1 LGNSLFYL
9 DPLKIFSYTPVLLAL
24 SDYGVRHKRKIIGQ
38 NGLCPVRLAPVFN
51 LQKKIFI
58 GRSFMGR
65 VAIIGVGQSAF
76 VRGYPGSIRE
86 LAFEGFKECMADAQ
100 VSVKEIDASVI
111 CSAPEYDKQR
121 SPAGVFAE
129 YLGLTPQPTFYV
141 ETLCSSSSTGVK
153 LAYSL
158 IKSGLHD
165 VVVVLGFQKMSE
177 ISSAESQERMGR
189 GADIQWESPFGTM
202 MPAYYAMYARA
213 HMKKY
218 GTTPEDLALIR
229 VKASTYGQINE
240 KAVYRKPVAL
250 DMFSDPQSPMS
261 GPVASPLRVGDCCA
275 NADGSSCI
283 ILASEEKAK
292 ALSKKPVW
300 ILGVGAAS
308 SPVNMAGRAL
318 FTGLA
323 VGEEA
328 GKQAYKMAGVSPKDV
343 DVAEVHDCFTIA
355 EMMAYENLGFAKPG
369 EGKDLIKS
377 KETYKEGIIPVN
389 VDGGLLS
396 KGHPI
401 GATGGSQIRT
411 IVLQL
416 RGQAG
421 DMQVKNPEIGLV
433 HNIGGVGLYGNV
445 TILGRS

>member
-1 LGNSLFYL
+1 MS
-9 DPLKIFSYTPVLLAL
+9 
-24 SDYGVRHKRKIIGQ
+24 
-38 NGLCPVRLAPVFN
+38 
-51 LQKKIFI
+51 
-58 GRSFMGR
+58 R

-76 VRGYPGSIRE
+76 VREYPGSVRE
-86 LAFEGFKECMADAQ
+86 LAFEGFKDAMRDARLTA
-100 VSVKEIDASVI
+100 KDIDASVI

-129 YLGLTPQPTFYV
+129 YLGLNPQPTFYV
-141 ETLCSSSSTGVK
+141 ESLCSSSSTGLR

-158 IKSGLHD
+158 VKSGLHA
-165 VVVVLGFQKMSE
+165 VVAVIGFQKMSE
-177 ISSAESQERMGR
+177 ITSAESQERMGR

-213 HMKKY
+213 HMATY
-218 GTTPEDLALIR
+218 GSSLEDLALIR
-229 VKASTYGQINE
+229 VKAATYGQLND

-250 DMFSDPQSPMS
+250 ANLSNPEDRMA

-275 NADGSSCI
+275 NADGSSCVI
-283 ILASEEKAK
+283 VANEEKAK
-292 ALSKKPVW
+292 VFCKKPVW
-300 ILGVGAAS
+300 ILGLGAATTS
-308 SPVNMAGRAL
+308 VNLAGRDV
-318 FTGLA
+318 FTGLTVA
-323 VGEEA
+323 REA
-328 GKQAYKMAGVSPKDV
+328 GRQAYKMAGVGPKDI

-355 EMMAYENLGFAKPG
+355 EMMAYEDLGFAKPG
-369 EGKDLIKS
+369 EGKELIRS
-377 KETYKEGIIPVN
+377 KATYKEGSIPVN

-416 RGQAG
+416 RGEAG
-421 DMQVKNPEIGLV
+421 AIQIKDPAIGLV

-445 TILGRS
+445 SIFGR

>member
-1 LGNSLFYL
+1 
-9 DPLKIFSYTPVLLAL
+9 
-24 SDYGVRHKRKIIGQ
+24 
-38 NGLCPVRLAPVFN
+38 
-51 LQKKIFI
+51 
-58 GRSFMGR
+58 MGK
-65 VAIIGVGQSAF
+65 VGIIGVGQSAF

-86 LAFEGFKECMADAQ
+86 LAFEGFKESMQDARIAT
-100 VSVKEIDASVI
+100 KDIDASII

-129 YLGLTPQPTFYV
+129 YFGLTPQPTFYV
-141 ETLCSSSSTGVK
+141 ETLCSSSSTGLK

-165 VVVVLGFQKMSE
+165 VIAVIGFQKMSE

-213 HMKKY
+213 HMARY
-218 GTTPEDLALIR
+218 GTTHDDLSLIR
-229 VKASTYGQINE
+229 VKAATYGQINE
-240 KAVYRKPVAL
+240 KAVYRKPVTFE
-250 DMFSDPQSPMS
+250 MFSDPASPMS
-261 GPVASPLRVGDCCA
+261 NPVASPLRVGDCCA
-275 NADGSSCI
+275 NADGSSCVI
-283 ILASEEKAK
+283 VASEEKAK
-292 ALSKKPVW
+292 AFCKKPVW
-300 ILGVGAAS
+300 ILGVGAS
-308 SPVNMAGRAL
+308 SSAVNMAGRDL
-318 FTGLA
+318 FTGLT
-323 VGEEA
+323 VGEQA
-328 GKQAYKMAGVSPKDV
+328 GKQAYKMAGVTPKDI

-369 EGKDLIKS
+369 EGKELIKS
-377 KETYKEGIIPVN
+377 KETYKEGSIPVN

-416 RGQAG
+416 RNEAG
-421 DMQVKNPEIGLV
+421 DMQVKDPEIGLV

-445 TILGRS
+445 TILGR

>member
-1 LGNSLFYL
+1 
-9 DPLKIFSYTPVLLAL
+9 
-24 SDYGVRHKRKIIGQ
+24 
-38 NGLCPVRLAPVFN
+38 
-51 LQKKIFI
+51 
-58 GRSFMGR
+58 MGK
-65 VAIIGVGQSAF
+65 VGIIGVGQSAF
-76 VRGYPGSIRE
+76 VRGFPGSIRE
-86 LAFEGFKECMADAQ
+86 LAFEGFKECMKDAQ
-100 VSVKEIDASVI
+100 VSVKDIDATVV

-129 YLGLTPQPTFYV
+129 YLGLNPQPTFYV
-141 ETLCSSSSTGVK
+141 ETLCSSSTTGLK
-153 LAYSL
+153 LAYSM

-165 VVVVLGFQKMSE
+165 VVMVIGFQKMSE

-202 MPAYYAMYARA
+202 MPAYYAMHARA
-213 HMKKY
+213 HMATY

-240 KAVYRKPVAL
+240 KAVYRKAVTA
-250 DMFSDPQSPMS
+250 DMFTDPQNPMA

-283 ILASEEKAK
+283 IVASEEKAN

-300 ILGVGAAS
+300 ILGIGAAS
-308 SPVNMAGRAL
+308 APVNMAGRDL
-318 FTGLA
+318 FSGLSA
-323 VGEEA
+323 GEIA
-328 GKQAYKMAGVSPKDV
+328 GKQAYKMAGVTPKNIN
-343 DVAEVHDCFTIA
+343 VAEVHDCFTIA

-369 EGKDLIKS
+369 EGRELIRNKA
-377 KETYKEGIIPVN
+377 TYKEGSIPVN

-401 GATGGSQIRT
+401 GATGGSQVRT

-416 RGQAG
+416 RGEAG
-421 DMQVKNPEIGLV
+421 NMQVKDPQIGLV

-445 TILGRS
+445 LIFGR

>member
-1 LGNSLFYL
+1 
-9 DPLKIFSYTPVLLAL
+9 
-24 SDYGVRHKRKIIGQ
+24 
-38 NGLCPVRLAPVFN
+38 
-51 LQKKIFI
+51 
-58 GRSFMGR
+58 MGK
-65 VAIIGVGQSAF
+65 VGIIGVGQTAF

-86 LAFEGFKECMADAQ
+86 LVFEGFKDAMEDAGI
-100 VSVKEIDASVI
+100 SNDDIDATVV

-141 ETLCSSSSTGVK
+141 ESLCSSSSTGLK

-158 IKSGLHD
+158 VKSGLHD
-165 VVVVLGFQKMSE
+165 VVAVLGFQKMSE

-202 MPAYYAMYARA
+202 MPAYYAMFARA
-213 HMKKY
+213 HMATY
-218 GTTPEDLALIR
+218 GTTPDDLALIR
-229 VKASTYGQINE
+229 VKASTYGQIND
-240 KAVYRKPVAL
+240 KAVYRKPVQFE
-250 DMFSDPQSPMS
+250 MFSNPESPMS
-261 GPVASPLRVGDCCA
+261 NPVASPLRVGDCCA
-275 NADGSSCI
+275 NADGSSCVI
-283 ILASEEKAK
+283 VANEEKAK
-292 ALSKKPVW
+292 AFSKKPVW
-300 ILGVGAAS
+300 ILGLGAAS
-308 SPVNMAGRAL
+308 TAVNLAGRDL
-318 FTGLA
+318 FTGLTVA
-323 VGEEA
+323 QEA
-328 GKQAYKMAGVSPKDV
+328 GEQAYKMAGVTPKEI

-355 EMMAYENLGFAKPG
+355 EMMAYENLGFAKRG

-377 KETYKEGIIPVN
+377 KETYKEGSIPVN

-416 RGQAG
+416 RGEAG
-421 DMQVKNPEIGLV
+421 DMQVKDPEIGLV

-445 TILGRS
+445 TILGR

>member
-1 LGNSLFYL
+1 
-9 DPLKIFSYTPVLLAL
+9 
-24 SDYGVRHKRKIIGQ
+24 
-38 NGLCPVRLAPVFN
+38 
-51 LQKKIFI
+51 
-58 GRSFMGR
+58 MGK
-65 VAIIGVGQSAF
+65 VGIIGVGQSAF

-86 LAFEGFKECMADAQ
+86 LAFEGFKECMQDARITT
-100 VSVKEIDASVI
+100 KDIDASVI

-121 SPAGVFAE
+121 SPAGVLAE
-129 YLGLTPQPTFYV
+129 YFGLTPQPTFYV
-141 ETLCSSSSTGVK
+141 ETLCSSSSTGLK

-165 VVVVLGFQKMSE
+165 VIAVIGFQKMSE

-213 HMKKY
+213 HMARY
-218 GTTPEDLALIR
+218 GTTHDDLSLIR
-229 VKASTYGQINE
+229 VKAATYGQINK
-240 KAVYRKPVAL
+240 KAVYRKPVTFE
-250 DMFSDPQSPMS
+250 MFSDPASPMS
-261 GPVASPLRVGDCCA
+261 NPVASPLRVGDCCA
-275 NADGSSCI
+275 NADGSSCVI
-283 ILASEEKAK
+283 VASEEKAK
-292 ALSKKPVW
+292 AFCKKPVW
-300 ILGVGAAS
+300 ILGVGAS
-308 SPVNMAGRAL
+308 SSAVNMAGRDL
-318 FTGLA
+318 FTGLT
-323 VGEEA
+323 VGEQA
-328 GKQAYKMAGVSPKDV
+328 GKQAYKMAGVTPKDI

-355 EMMAYENLGFAKPG
+355 EMMAYENLGFARPG
-369 EGKDLIKS
+369 EGKELIKN
-377 KETYKEGIIPVN
+377 KETYKEGSIPVN

-416 RGQAG
+416 RNEAG

-445 TILGRS
+445 TILGR

>member
-1 LGNSLFYL
+1 M
-9 DPLKIFSYTPVLLAL
+9 D
-24 SDYGVRHKRKIIGQ
+24 
-38 NGLCPVRLAPVFN
+38 
-51 LQKKIFI
+51 
-58 GRSFMGR
+58 R

-86 LAFEGFKECMADAQ
+86 LAFEGFRECMQDAQ
-100 VSVKEIDASVI
+100 ITTKDIDASII

-129 YLGLTPQPTFYV
+129 YLGLTPQPTCYL
-141 ETLCSSSSTGVK
+141 ETLCSSSSMG
-153 LAYSL
+153 LRFAYTL

-165 VVVVLGFQKMSE
+165 VVAVIGFQKMSE

-213 HMKKY
+213 HMAKY
-218 GTTPEDLALIR
+218 GTTSEDLALIR
-229 VKASTYGQINE
+229 VKAATYGQINE
-240 KAVYRKPVAL
+240 KAVYRKPVTFE
-250 DMFSDPQSPMS
+250 MFSDPESPIS
-261 GPVASPLRVGDCCA
+261 NPVSSPLRVGDCCA
-275 NADGSSCI
+275 NADGSSCL

-292 ALSKKPVW
+292 AFCKKPIWV
-300 ILGVGAAS
+300 LGLGAAS
-308 SPVNMAGRAL
+308 TSVNMAGRDL
-318 FTGLA
+318 FTGLT
-323 VGEEA
+323 VGEQA
-328 GKQAYKMAGVSPKDV
+328 GEQAYKMAGITPKDI
-343 DVAEVHDCFTIA
+343 DVAEIHDCFTIA

-369 EGKDLIKS
+369 EGKELIKS
-377 KETYKEGIIPVN
+377 KETYKEGSIPVN

-416 RGQAG
+416 RGEAG
-421 DMQVKNPEIGLV
+421 EMQVKDPEIGLV

-445 TILGRS
+445 SILGR